1 MDGREAVHRVRNS
14 HQECEVKITIATAE
28 QRRIEEKMDAKGSCR
43 CLTLSGEPGASRD
56 REKDLSDIFKQIRL

>member
-1 MDGREAVHRVRNS
+1 M
-14 HQECEVKITIATAE
+14 KITIATAE